1 MERKTILIAETNKP
15 QDKFIKD
22 ALIRNKVNIY
32 IFETE
37 PLNSEEMRNAILELK
52 PDIVITNERKRDK
65 PATDVIREIQRD
77 KTIKQPIFILLS
89 GYERDSI
96 KYILNKDNIIAHLIS
111 KPYDYDELANYIK
124 AI

>member
-22 ALIRNKVNIY
+22 ALIRNKANIY
-32 IFETE
+32 IFDTE
-37 PLNSEEMRNAILELK
+37 PLNSEEMKNAILELK

-65 PATDVIREIQRD
+65 PATDVIREIQKD
-77 KTIKQPIFILLS
+77 KTIKQPIFILIS
-89 GYERDSI
+89 GYERNNI